1 MKVVMI
7 VGHGSRSLKSQEDFK
22 KVIDIIEKKLDHTK
36 VYGTNMELS
45 EPLMDDTIDKIVA
58 ENSELSEIVVV
69 PFFLFEG
76 IHIKK
81 DIPEKLEE
89 FRQKY
94 PNIKITF
101 GKPLGVDPAIADVL
115 LNRINEVL

>member
-36 VYGTNMELS
+36 VYGTNMELA
-45 EPLMDDTIDKIVA
+45 EPLMEDTIDEIVK
-58 ENSELSEIVVV
+58 ENSGISEIIVV

-76 IHIKK
+76 MHIRK
-81 DIPEKLEE
+81 DIPEKLDE
-89 FRQKY
+89 FREKY
-94 PNIKITF
+94 PDIKITF
-101 GKPLGVDPAIADVL
+101 GRPLGADPMIA
-115 LNRINEVL
+115 EVLTARVNEML

>member
-36 VYGTNMELS
+36 VYGTNMELA
-45 EPLMDDTIDKIVA
+45 EPLMEDTIDEIVK
-58 ENSELSEIVVV
+58 ENSGISEIIVV

-76 IHIKK
+76 MHIRK
-81 DIPEKLEE
+81 DIPEKLDE
-89 FRQKY
+89 FRGKY
-94 PNIKITF
+94 PDIKITF
-101 GKPLGVDPAIADVL
+101 GRPLGADPMIA
-115 LNRINEVL
+115 EVLTARVNEML

>member
-22 KVIDIIEKKLDHTK
+22 KIVDITAEKMPNTK
-36 VYGTNMELS
+36 MYGTNMELAD
-45 EPLMDDTIDKIVA
+45 PIMDDTIDQIVE
-58 ENSELSEIVVV
+58 ENNGLSEIVVV

-81 DIPEKLEE
+81 DIPEKLNE
-89 FRQKY
+89 FREKY
-94 PNIKITF
+94 PNVKFTF
-101 GKPLGVDPAIADVL
+101 GKPLGANPILTDIL
-115 LNRINEVL
+115 LERINEVL